1 MEAGKGGV
9 GAKPKGERESRKG
22 GKRERERERT
32 LTKITVSTHMY
43 MYNTN
48 SKAEAGLGY
57 QATHHNGTYTTLL
70 LTLHLILQ
78 TNHKPQP

>member
-1 MEAGKGGV
+1 MEAGKEGV

-48 SKAEAGLGY
+48 SKAEAGLPGY
-57 QATHHNGTYTTLL
+57 T
-70 LTLHLILQ
+70 
-78 TNHKPQP
+78 PQRYIH